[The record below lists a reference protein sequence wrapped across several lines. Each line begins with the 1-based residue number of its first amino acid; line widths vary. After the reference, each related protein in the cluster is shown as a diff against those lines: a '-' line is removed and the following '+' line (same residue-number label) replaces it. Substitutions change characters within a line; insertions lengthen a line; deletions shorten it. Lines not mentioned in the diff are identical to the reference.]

1 MSNMKS
7 SAIKDCVY
15 KIKELNPYMLVE
27 HVGSLPPLEGYSIV
41 ISTEDYERAKELSEI
56 CSQAKTKFIWAQT
69 KGASGVYFADLG
81 LHEVNDDNG
90 EEPFEGMI
98 KHISNEQE
106 GLVTLL
112 DGLKHPYQD
121 GDYVLISKV

>member
-56 CSQAKTKFIWAQT
+56 CSQAKTKFIWA
-69 KGASGVYFADLG
+69 
-81 LHEVNDDNG
+81 
-90 EEPFEGMI
+90 
-98 KHISNEQE
+98 
-106 GLVTLL
+106 
-112 DGLKHPYQD
+112 
-121 GDYVLISKV
+121 